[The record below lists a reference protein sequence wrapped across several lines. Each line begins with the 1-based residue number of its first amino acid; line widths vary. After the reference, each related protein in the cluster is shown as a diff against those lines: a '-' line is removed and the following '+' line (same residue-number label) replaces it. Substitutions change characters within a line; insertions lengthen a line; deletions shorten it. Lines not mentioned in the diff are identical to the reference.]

1 MTFRFIWK
9 LVFQGGLLS
18 GQELHLPDGELTLGA
33 GHQWDIDLLR
43 LDNYQDK
50 HCILRVSQ
58 EGVFLLPLDMP
69 CKINN
74 RRVKTKTPQE
84 QIALQPGQTVKV
96 GSCAFTLA
104 RAGENVGFTTQHNPR
119 QNWLQVLGVALP
131 GGLAAAILVTLL
143 YASQELRASVP
154 RPTQEPFNIEQYQQA
169 LKETGLANIR
179 VERDPSGALTL
190 FGSCWETAKL
200 EPFLNQLV
208 EAGVAYRNQVMC
220 QDDLQRSV
228 GYVLRANG
236 YQNAQVTAGPTL
248 GSIAISGNMR
258 ADEQWTHVSRQL
270 NNLPGLKAWSVTNNA
285 EQTIDSLVLAL
296 REKNLLAHLSIVKQD
311 DVLTVTGQLQN
322 EQRQSLQQILDSYQQ
337 QQHLR
342 IVYQDI
348 PASEQEAGIFPAP
361 IASYSGN
368 ASSAS
373 LQLANGVRIQTG
385 STLPSGYTI
394 TGLDATGV
402 ELQKEG
408 QLVHLPLG
416 L

>member
-1 MTFRFIWK
+1 MTSRFAWK

-18 GQELHLPDGELTLGA
+18 GQELHLPEGELTLGA

-43 LDNYQDK
+43 LDNHNDQ
-50 HCILRVSQ
+50 HCILRVKE
-58 EGVFLLPLDMP
+58 EGVSLLPLGMP
-69 CKINN
+69 CKVNH
-74 RRVKTKTPQE
+74 RRVKQE
-84 QIALQPGQTVKV
+84 EVALQSGQTVNIG
-96 GSCAFTLA
+96 GSTFALA
-104 RAGENVGFTTQHNPR
+104 RAGEHIPFVTHNPR
-119 QNWLQVLGVALP
+119 NNWLQVLGVALP
-131 GGLAAAILVTLL
+131 GGLAAGILVTLL

-154 RPTQEPFNIEQYQQA
+154 RPAEEPFNVGQYQQA
-169 LKETGLANIR
+169 LKETGLTQIR
-179 VERDPSGALTL
+179 VERDSTGALTL
-190 FGSCWETAKL
+190 SGSCWEAAKL

-208 EAGVAYRNQVMC
+208 ASGVAYRNQVMC

-228 GYVLRANG
+228 AYVLRANG
-236 YQNAQVTAGPTL
+236 YQAQVTPGPTL
-248 GSIAISGNMR
+248 GSIAISGSIR
-258 ADEQWTHVSRQL
+258 ADDQWASVSRQL
-270 NNLPGLKAWSVTNNA
+270 NHLPGLKAWSVTNNA

-296 REKNLLAHLSIVKQD
+296 REKNLLSRLSVVKQD
-311 DVLTVTGQLQN
+311 DILTVTGQLPA
-322 EQRQSLQQILDSYQQ
+322 EQRQSLQQVLESYQQ

-342 IVYQDI
+342 VVYQDI
-348 PASEQEAGIFPAP
+348 PASEQEANIFPAP

-368 ASSAS
+368 ANAAS
-373 LQLANGVRIQTG
+373 LQLSNGIRVQTG